1 LLLGSIVLS
10 ETPQG
15 VYNSIVAT
23 GAAEGRYDKRHLV
36 PFGEYFPIPDWLRP
50 LLDVLGTPYS
60 DFLFGAA
67 EQPPLPIAGQ
77 PVGLFICFE
86 DVFAD
91 EFRRSARE
99 ATLLVSVTN
108 DAWFG
113 RSIAAE
119 QHLAM
124 ARLRSLETGRETIRA
139 SNTGRSALIG
149 ADGSLLAASG
159 FFTTELLRAQAQ
171 PRSGQTPYARWGDTP
186 LWLLVILA
194 LLVLALR
201 RRYSA

>member
-1 LLLGSIVLS
+1 
-10 ETPQG
+10 
-15 VYNSIVAT
+15 
-23 GAAEGRYDKRHLV
+23 
-36 PFGEYFPIPDWLRP
+36 
-50 LLDVLGTPYS
+50 
-60 DFLFGAA
+60 
-67 EQPPLPIAGQ
+67 
-77 PVGLFICFE
+77 
-86 DVFAD
+86 
-91 EFRRSARE
+91 
-99 ATLLVSVTN
+99 
-108 DAWFG
+108 
-113 RSIAAE
+113 
-119 QHLAM
+119 M

-159 FFTTELLRAQAQ
+159 FFTTELLRARAQ